1 MTDRTRPVTWRYG
14 VELGGA
20 FAIYAL
26 VLFLTIPARD
36 AAEPGLAKSALA
48 LAPILPLI
56 FVFGAILR
64 QYARF
69 DELMKRI
76 NAEAFALGAMLVG
89 WGMTIWGF
97 GVTAGWPA
105 LPLIWIGPAL
115 MGAWGLCL
123 PIVLRRYK

>member
-1 MTDRTRPVTWRYG
+1 MADKTRPVTWRYG

-20 FAIYAL
+20 FVIYAL
-26 VLFLTIPARD
+26 VLIGTIPLRD
-36 AAEPGLAKSALA
+36 AADTGLAKSLLA
-48 LAPILPLI
+48 IAPVLPLVL
-56 FVFGAILR
+56 VFWAILR

-89 WGMTIWGF
+89 WAMTLWGF
-97 GVTAGWPA
+97 GENAGWPA
-105 LPLIWIGPAL
+105 LPLIWVGPAL

-123 PIVLRRYK
+123 PIVIRRYK